1 MQQADDNK
9 EGESAAIKSLLQE
22 VLANL
27 LEKKTKKEKGTEKEH
42 ANLREGKKEK
52 KLVRTCFFIRL

>member
-9 EGESAAIKSLLQE
+9 EGESAALKSLLKE

-27 LEKKTKKEKGTEKEH
+27 LEKKSKEEKGTEKEH
-42 ANLREGKKEK
+42 ANLREGKRRK
-52 KLVRTCFFIRL
+52 RN